1 MHEMTFADAALHDA
15 PPIGPTRVDRR
26 RRAGR
31 GVSGYALRR
40 ALIAGIQRVIAR
52 RDEINRINVFPVPDG
67 DTGTN
72 LAFTL
77 GSVLQAVRA
86 GRQGHA
92 GDLLRRAASE
102 AIDGARGNS
111 GAIMAQFLQGVSEH
125 VGSARR
131 VSAEALASAAA
142 AGSRAAREAM
152 AEPREGT
159 ILSVIQAFAVEWTRQ
174 AEAGVRDLRVAYGAA
189 LERARVALRATPDQL
204 PVLKEAG
211 VVDAGALGFVD
222 LLEGIDDYIRQGRS
236 ALEQTMVGAASL
248 DRGVDAASAGHGVGE
263 CHRWCTECM
272 VSGDPVDRLAL
283 KAAILALP
291 VSSVVIAG
299 TREKIRVHAHVDD
312 PDLLFEVC
320 RGFGRVSSEKADDMH
335 AQVESAHQSRRRVA
349 LVVDSGADIP
359 ADELERLNIHVVP
372 VRISFGSRDYLD
384 KVSLSSA
391 EFFREL
397 RESPVHPRTSQPPPG
412 DFRRLFEFLLSHHD
426 KLVYVGLSRALS
438 GTLQSA
444 ESAAARGDGTAGRAQ
459 VVDSMSGAA
468 AQGLL
473 AIDAGEAALAGWS
486 SDAIAARVRD
496 MVPRTRLFAVVRDL
510 TYGVRGGRAPKLALP
525 LSRWLRAMPIIA
537 NKPSGKLGIGGVMW
551 GRRDLPARF
560 ASKLAK
566 GLDPKR
572 RYRAVVCHCDVEAD
586 GQRLLSELR
595 RLAPNLEQAWL
606 MQAGSGIGAH
616 AGPGSLVVGLQ
627 EIVPLGDAP
636 AAGRA

>member
-26 RRAGR
+26 RRAAR

-125 VGSARR
+125 VGNARR

-444 ESAAARGDGTAGRAQ
+444 ESAAARRDGTAGRAQ

>member
-1 MHEMTFADAALHDA
+1 MHEIGFSDVSFDAKGFEPAA
-15 PPIGPTRVDRR
+15 VAGRSRR
-26 RRAGR
+26 ER
-31 GVSGYALRR
+31 GVSGHALRR
-40 ALIAGIQRVIAR
+40 ALIAGIRRVIAR
-52 RDEINRINVFPVPDG
+52 RDEINRINVFPVADG

-77 GSVLQAVRA
+77 GSVLEAVNV

-92 GDLLRRAASE
+92 GELLRRAASE

-111 GAIMAQFLQGVSEH
+111 GAIMAQFLQGLSEQ
-125 VGSARR
+125 VGNARR
-131 VSAEALASAAA
+131 VSVELLAQAAA

-159 ILSVIQAFAVEWTRQ
+159 ILSVIHAFAGEWARQ
-174 AEAGVRDLRVAYGAA
+174 TEAGARDLRKVFAAA
-189 LERARVALRATPDQL
+189 LERAQTALRATPDQL
-204 PVLKEAG
+204 AVLKDAG

-222 LLEGIDDYIRQGRS
+222 LLEGIDAYIREGRA
-236 ALEQTMVGAASL
+236 ALAARSGGGAGL
-248 DRGVDAASAGHGVGE
+248 DRGIETTMAGHDGGDG
-263 CHRWCTECM
+263 HRWCTECM

-299 TREKIRVHAHVDD
+299 TREKVRVHAHVDD
-312 PDLLFEVC
+312 PELLFEAC
-320 RGFGRVSSEKADDMH
+320 RGFGRVSSTKADDMH
-335 AQVESAHQSRRRVA
+335 AQVESAHAARDRVA

-359 ADELERLNIHVVP
+359 PDELERLHIHVVP
-372 VRISFGSRDYLD
+372 VRVSFGSRDYLD

-397 RESPVHPRTSQPPPG
+397 RESPIHPRTSQPPPG

-426 KLVYVGLSRALS
+426 RLVYVGLSRALS

-444 ESAAARGDGTAGRAQ
+444 ESAAARTEGIAGRAL

-473 AIDAGEAALAGWS
+473 AIDAGEAALAGWPA
-486 SDAIAARVRD
+486 DAIAARVRD
-496 MVPRTRLFAVVRDL
+496 MVPRTRLYAVVRDL
-510 TYGVRGGRAPKLALP
+510 SYGVRGGRAPKLALP
-525 LSRWLRAMPIIA
+525 LSRWLRASPVIT
-537 NKPSGKLGIGGVMW
+537 NRPDGRLGIGGVMW
-551 GRRDLPARF
+551 GRRDLPERF
-560 ASKLAK
+560 AAK
-566 GLDPKR
+566 IAERLDPAR
-572 RYRAVVCHCDVEAD
+572 RYRAIVCHCDVEAD

-595 RLAPNLEQAWL
+595 RLASNVERAWL

-627 EIVPLGDAP
+627 EIVPLAP
-636 AAGRA
+636 PVAAGLA

>member
-1 MHEMTFADAALHDA
+1 MHEMTFTESALA
-15 PPIGPTRVDRR
+15 PSAIEAGRSGRWRR
-26 RRAGR
+26 ERRAGR
-31 GVSGYALRR
+31 GISGYALRR

-52 RDEINRINVFPVPDG
+52 RDEINRINVFPVADG

-77 GSVLQAVRA
+77 GSVLQVVAA

-92 GDLLRRAASE
+92 GQLLKRAASE

-125 VGSARR
+125 VGNVRR
-131 VSAEALASAAA
+131 VSAEALARAAA

-159 ILSVIQAFAVEWTRQ
+159 ILSVIHAFAGEWARQ
-174 AEAGVRDLRVAYGAA
+174 TEAGVRDLRPAFAAA
-189 LERARVALRATPDQL
+189 LRRAQEALRATPEQL
-204 PVLKEAG
+204 AVLKEAG

-222 LLEGIDDYIRQGRS
+222 LLEGIDDYIRQGRA
-236 ALEQTMVGAASL
+236 ALERTAAGPVDL
-248 DRGVDAASAGHGVGE
+248 DRGVEATAAGHGIGE

-299 TREKIRVHAHVDD
+299 TREKVRVHAHVDD
-312 PDLLFEVC
+312 PDLLFEAC

-335 AQVESAHQSRRRVA
+335 AQVASAHESRGRVA

-359 ADELERLNIHVVP
+359 ADELERLNLHVVP
-372 VRISFGSRDYLD
+372 VRVSFGSRDYLD

-397 RESPVHPRTSQPPPG
+397 RESPLHPRTSQPPPG
-412 DFRRLFEFLLSHHD
+412 DFRRLFEFLLSHHEH
-426 KLVYVGLSRALS
+426 LVYVGLSRALS

-444 ESAAARGDGTAGRAQ
+444 ESAAARGTGTAGRAH
-459 VVDSMSGAA
+459 VVDSMTGTA

-473 AIDAGEAALAGWS
+473 AIDAAEAALAGWTA
-486 SDAIAARVRD
+486 DAIVARVRA

-525 LSRWLRAMPIIA
+525 LSRWLRALPIITGKA
-537 NKPSGKLGIGGVMW
+537 NGKLGIGGVMW

-560 ASKLAK
+560 AARIARR
-566 GLDPKR
+566 LDPAR
-572 RYRAVVCHCDVEAD
+572 RYRAIVCHCDVAAD
-586 GQRLLSELR
+586 GERLRSELE
-595 RLAPNLEQAWL
+595 RLAPNLERVWL

-627 EIVPLGDAP
+627 EVVPLGDR
-636 AAGRA
+636 GDRA

>member
-15 PPIGPTRVDRR
+15 PPIGPSRAARR
-26 RRAGR
+26 RRSGR

-77 GSVLQAVRA
+77 GSVLQVVNA

-125 VGSARR
+125 VGNARR

-159 ILSVIQAFAVEWTRQ
+159 ILSVIQAFAGEWTRQ

-222 LLEGIDDYIRQGRS
+222 LLEGIDEYIRQGRS

-248 DRGVDAASAGHGVGE
+248 DRGVDAAAAGHGVGE

-359 ADELERLNIHVVP
+359 ADELERLNIHLVP

-426 KLVYVGLSRALS
+426 QLVYVGLSRALS

-444 ESAAARGDGTAGRAQ
+444 ESAAARGEGTAGRAQ

-486 SDAIAARVRD
+486 ADAISARVRD

-551 GRRDLPARF
+551 GRRDLAARF
-560 ASKLAK
+560 AAKIAK
-566 GLDPKR
+566 GLDPRR

-595 RLAPNLEQAWL
+595 RLAPNLEQSWL

-616 AGPGSLVVGLQ
+616 AGPGSLVVGVQ
-627 EIVPLGDAP
+627 EIVPLAAVP

>member
-1 MHEMTFADAALHDA
+1 MHEMNFADAALQTSPLVLGQA
-15 PPIGPTRVDRR
+15 VTRP
-26 RRAGR
+26 RAAA

-40 ALIAGIQRVIAR
+40 ALIAGIRRVIAR
-52 RDEINRINVFPVPDG
+52 RDEINRINVFPVADG

-77 GSVLQAVRA
+77 GSVLQVVNA

-92 GDLLRRAASE
+92 GELLRRAASE
-102 AIDGARGNS
+102 ALDGARGNS

-125 VGSARR
+125 VGSTRR
-131 VSAEALASAAA
+131 VSGVALAAAAA

-152 AEPREGT
+152 ADPREGT
-159 ILSVIQAFAVEWTRQ
+159 ILSVIQAFATEWTRQ
-174 AEAGVRDLRVAYGAA
+174 AEAGGRDVRQAFGAA
-189 LERARVALRATPDQL
+189 LDRARIALRATPDQL

-222 LLEGIDDYIRQGRS
+222 MLEGIDEYIREGRG
-236 ALEQTMVGAASL
+236 ALEHTMVTAESL
-248 DRGVDAASAGHGVGE
+248 DRGVEAAAAGHGLSE
-263 CHRWCTECM
+263 SHRWCTECM
-272 VSGDPVDRLAL
+272 VSGDPVDRLGL
-283 KAAILALP
+283 KAAILGLP

-312 PDLLFEVC
+312 PELLFEAC
-320 RGFGRVSSEKADDMH
+320 RGFGRVSSVKADDMH
-335 AQVESAHQSRRRVA
+335 AQVESAHQSRGRVA

-359 ADELERLNIHVVP
+359 ADELERLNIHMVP
-372 VRISFGSRDYLD
+372 VRVSFGSRDYLD

-412 DFRRLFEFLLSHHD
+412 DFRRLFEFLLSHHEQ
-426 KLVYVGLSRALS
+426 LVYVGLSRALS

-444 ESAAARGDGTAGRAQ
+444 ESAATRGATFAGRAH
-459 VVDSMSGAA
+459 VVDSMTGTA

-486 SDAIAARVRD
+486 AEAIEARVRD
-496 MVPRTRLFAVVRDL
+496 MVPRTHLYAVIRDL
-510 TYGVRGGRAPKLALP
+510 SYGVRGGRAPKLALP

-560 ASKLAK
+560 ARKLAK
-566 GLDPKR
+566 GLDPAR
-572 RYRAVVCHCDVEAD
+572 RYRAIICHCDVEAE
-586 GQRLLSELR
+586 GERLLAELR
-595 RLAPNLEQAWL
+595 LCAPNLEQSWL

-627 EIVPLGDAP
+627 ELVPLG
-636 AAGRA
+636 AAGASGQA

>member
-1 MHEMTFADAALHDA
+1 MHEMTFADAALDV
-15 PPIGPTRVDRR
+15 PPIGRADVGRR
-26 RRAGR
+26 RCSAH

-77 GSVLQAVRA
+77 GSVLQVVTA

-92 GDLLRRAASE
+92 GDLLKRAASE

-111 GAIMAQFLQGVSEH
+111 GAIVAQFLQGVSEY
-125 VGSARR
+125 VGNARR
-131 VSAEALASAAA
+131 VSGEALANAAA

-159 ILSVIQAFAVEWTRQ
+159 ILSVIQAFAGEWTRQ
-174 AEAGVRDLRVAYGAA
+174 AESGVRDLRIAFGAA
-189 LERARVALRATPDQL
+189 LERARAALRATPDQL

-222 LLEGIDDYIRQGRS
+222 LLEGIDEYIHQGRS
-236 ALEQTMVGAASL
+236 VLERTLAGAATL
-248 DRGVDAASAGHGVGE
+248 DRGVDAATAGHGADE

-283 KAAILALP
+283 KAAILALSS
-291 VSSVVIAG
+291 SSVVIAG
-299 TREKIRVHAHVDD
+299 TREKVRVHAHVDD
-312 PDLLFEVC
+312 PELLFEAC

-349 LVVDSGADIP
+349 VVVDSGADIP

-372 VRISFGSRDYLD
+372 VRVSFGSRDYLD
-384 KVSLSSA
+384 KISLSPA

-397 RESPVHPRTSQPPPG
+397 RESPLHPRTSQPPPG
-412 DFRRLFEFLLSHHD
+412 DFRRLFEFLLSHHPQV
-426 KLVYVGLSRALS
+426 VYVGLARALS

-444 ESAAARGDGTAGRAQ
+444 ESAAARGSGTAGRAH
-459 VVDSMSGAA
+459 VIDSMSGAA

-486 SDAIAARVRD
+486 AESIEARVRE
-496 MVPRTRLFAVVRDL
+496 MVPRTRLLAVVRDL
-510 TYGVRGGRAPKLALP
+510 TYGVRGGRAPRLALP
-525 LSRWLRAMPIIA
+525 LSRWLRALPIIV
-537 NKPSGKLGIGGVMW
+537 NKPSGRLGVGGVMW
-551 GRRDLPARF
+551 GRRELPGRF
-560 ASKLAK
+560 ARKIAK
-566 GLDPKR
+566 GLDPTR
-572 RYRAVVCHCDVEAD
+572 RYRAIVCHCDVESD

-616 AGPGSLVVGLQ
+616 AGPGSLVVGVQ
-627 EIVPLGDAP
+627 EIVPLGDGS
-636 AAGRA
+636 GRA